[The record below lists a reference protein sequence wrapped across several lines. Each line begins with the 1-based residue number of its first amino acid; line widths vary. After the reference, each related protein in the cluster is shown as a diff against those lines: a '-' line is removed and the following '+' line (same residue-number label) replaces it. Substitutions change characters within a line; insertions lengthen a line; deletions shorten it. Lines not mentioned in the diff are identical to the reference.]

1 MLCAGLT
8 HHIETGNHCR
18 VELTSTVLARRHILK
33 FVLGLAA
40 VQAAAAPVTFHKD
53 IAPILF
59 EHCATCHRPGE
70 SGGFSL
76 LNYED
81 TRKRARQIA
90 EVTQSR
96 YMPPW
101 LPEAG
106 FGKFRGENRLTPLQ
120 IDKIRTWASTGA
132 PEGSPAD
139 SPAMPVFTPGW
150 QQGAPDLI
158 VTVPKPFRVPADG
171 PDVFWNF
178 VITPTLPQARFI
190 KSVEV
195 RPGGVRS
202 VHHAN
207 LLVDRSRSSRR
218 QEKNRGDG
226 FPGMDLNIESAE
238 FDPDSHFLFWKPGG
252 APWVEPA
259 GMAWR
264 LEPGNDLVL
273 NVHFHPTGKPEVVQP
288 SVGLYF
294 TDQLP
299 TRFPMLVEM
308 ERDKALNIAPG
319 VRDFL
324 ISDDFRLP
332 VDATLYAVYP
342 HTHYLGTLLEGYAT
356 LPDGAREWLVRIPKW
371 DINWQAVFHYS
382 RPLFLPKGT
391 VISMRFHFDNSA
403 DNPRNPS
410 VPPRRVTGGNQST
423 DEMGHLWL
431 QLLTRDGGDD
441 RAVLQESLMRH
452 RLEMD
457 PSSGAAHFN
466 LGTLLLSRKDYP
478 SATRH
483 FRDALL
489 ADPEQPM
496 ALNDLGVALQFQ
508 GHLQDAMEQFEHT
521 LRIQPD
527 YTNARFNL
535 GNARATLGDW
545 NGAAA
550 SYRAVISAEPADTAA
565 RDQLVAVLLRIA
577 GAAVSEGRLNAAAA
591 SYRELVDQR
600 PGDADLHNNFGI
612 ILARSGDL
620 SAAATQFEAALR
632 INPDHQV
639 ARRNLEAIRKK
650 MTPP

>member
-1 MLCAGLT
+1 LT
-8 HHIETGNHCR
+8 DYIETGNHCR
-18 VELTSTVLARRHILK
+18 VERTSTLQVLL
-33 FVLGLAA
+33 LGLAA
-40 VQAAAAPVTFHKD
+40 AATHAASAPVTYNKD

-59 EHCATCHRPGE
+59 EHCASCHRPGE

-76 LNYED
+76 LTYAD
-81 TRKRARQIA
+81 TFKRARQIA

-106 FGKFRGENRLTPLQ
+106 FGKFAGENRLTPSQ
-120 IDKIRTWASTGA
+120 IEQIAAWASAGA

-139 SPAMPVFTPGW
+139 SPEVPVFTPGW
-150 QQGAPDLI
+150 QQGPPDLI
-158 VTVPKPFRVPADG
+158 VTVAKPFRVPADG

-178 VITPTLPQARFI
+178 VITPSLTQARFI

-195 RPGGVRS
+195 RPGSVRS

-218 QEKNRGDG
+218 QEKIRGDG

-252 APWVEPA
+252 TPWVEPA

-273 NVHFHPTGKPEVVQP
+273 NVHFHPTGKPELVQP

-294 TDQLP
+294 TGEAP
-299 TRFPMLVEM
+299 TRFPMLVEI
-308 ERDKALNIAPG
+308 ERDNALNIAPG
-319 VRDFL
+319 VHDFL

-332 VDATLYAVYP
+332 VDATVYAVYP
-342 HTHYLGTLLEGYAT
+342 HTHYLGTLLEAYAT
-356 LPDGAREWLVRIPKW
+356 LPDGSREWLVRIPKW

-382 RPLFLPKGT
+382 KPLFLPKGT
-391 VISMRFHFDNSA
+391 VISMRFHYDNSA
-403 DNPRNPS
+403 DNPRNPN

-431 QLLTRDGGDD
+431 QVLTRDDGDD
-441 RAVLQESLMRH
+441 RAILQESLMRH
-452 RLEMD
+452 RLETD
-457 PSSGAAHFN
+457 PSNAGAHFN

-478 SATRH
+478 SAIRH
-483 FRDALL
+483 FQDALL
-489 ADPEQPM
+489 ADPAQPM

-508 GHLQDAMEQFEHT
+508 GRLKDAMEQFEHT

-535 GNARATLGDW
+535 GNVLATLGNW
-545 NGAAA
+545 NEAAA
-550 SYRAVISAEPADTAA
+550 SYREVISTEPADTAA

-577 GAAVSEGRLNAAAA
+577 GAAVAQGRLRDAAAA
-591 SYRELVDQR
+591 YRELVEQR
-600 PGDADLHNNFGI
+600 PGDADFHNNFGI

-620 SAAATQFEAALR
+620 AAAAAQFEAALR
-632 INPDHQV
+632 LDPSHQI
-639 ARRNLEAIRKK
+639 ARRNLEAVRNQLA
-650 MTPP
+650 PH